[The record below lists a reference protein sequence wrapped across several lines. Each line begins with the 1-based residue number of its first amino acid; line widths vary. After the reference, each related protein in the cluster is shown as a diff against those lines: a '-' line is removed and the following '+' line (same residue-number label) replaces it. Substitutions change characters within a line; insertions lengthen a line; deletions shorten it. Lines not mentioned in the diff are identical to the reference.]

1 MERRVLLLGH
11 SYVNYLDDF
20 GWRDYSK
27 DSRGEFVR
35 LSYEFISYPGRD
47 FKYFT
52 SENLLN
58 SVREY
63 DPDIVVVIFGGNSIT
78 TDRTNSQNKRAAK
91 RFYQYLRLVIN
102 PDCLILAVQVEKRY
116 YSHVNLY
123 MCPEPEEYNKK
134 RNILNNYLQRQLKHQ
149 RLVDHVIM
157 LGGEVFS
164 KELHYRDDGVHL
176 NQLGFDMYRRIIENG
191 IDYAISLQ

>member
-1 MERRVLLLGH
+1 MAKGVLLLGH
-11 SYVNYLDDF
+11 SYVNYLNDF
-20 GWRDYSK
+20 GWRDYSR
-27 DSRGEFVR
+27 DRRGHFVGLSHEFM
-35 LSYEFISYPGRD
+35 SYPGRD
-47 FKYFT
+47 FGYFT

-58 SVREY
+58 PVREY
-63 DPDIVVVIFGGNSIT
+63 NPHIVVVIFGGNSIT
-78 TDRTNSQNKRAAK
+78 TDRTNTQNKRDAK

-102 PDCLILAVQVEKRY
+102 PNCLVLAVQVEKRY

-164 KELHYRDDGVHL
+164 KELHYQDDGVHL
-176 NQLGFDMYRRIIENG
+176 NQLGLDMYRRIIENG